1 MWKWNFL
8 LPCHYQIHFY
18 CHTEQK
24 SSKMSK
30 NDVTFYGFL
39 LQTEMKKEWMINW
52 CFKYLNF
59 APKICFLRFAMKWLS
74 YNIEILDVAISYLKV
89 AWGLLYTLQISHLG
103 TWDRNRDKKCCS
115 FLSWH
120 HHQMLQSHI
129 FCLDALGQQLKNML
143 KKTLTVKN
151 SLTENWFALKL
162 S

>member
-30 NDVTFYGFL
+30 NHVTFYGFL

-143 KKTLTVKN
+143 KYLSRLKTLWLRIDLHWN
-151 SLTENWFALKL
+151 
-162 S
+162 